1 MLAWFT
7 TFYARN
13 HTFLLQAFL
22 IALITDQLFF
32 KEESIPKRIGKS
44 LGAFLLSLNTSMI
57 MTVFLY
63 QKLSPLLSL
72 NVLSDFFLATGL
84 ILLTLI
90 PVIFLYQRLINK
102 KPSVAVFTYCQ
113 FVIAAEISSL
123 LANQNWQWD
132 FFTIILTLCLY
143 FLFKK
148 EIRYISQEQTV
159 ITEDSRFFW
168 STVLCIILVVAQAEF
183 PRMFLNGSNSAVPT
197 PIAYVVSFLAI
208 ISCIMYV
215 VFMKFNIFSVT
226 RYESYLKKY
235 DDDQLTGAKS
245 LHYFMEHYEESLK
258 QFDKKKELTIFY
270 SSLVNLHDYNLTNGY
285 QDGSNLLKFICQQLQ
300 EQFPKSIISRNGAH
314 FIGIIEKQDEDN
326 FSKIIKAVA
335 ARSTGETLLFKVGLA
350 PFKPSRHLLRR
361 QRNTELLHGLDQ
373 AASAFH
379 SIKLKNASIGYY
391 DDQLAKA
398 DEIRV
403 HVLSEIDQACRD
415 NWLKIYYQ
423 PLIDIQTMKLAE
435 CEALSRWI
443 DPKYGF
449 LSPDKFIPALEAN
462 REVYKVDCHVLEGY
476 GQDDEFL
483 RKKEKE
489 IFPISFNISRTDL
502 EACDIYQKIEDTIAR
517 YGLSRDQ
524 VHIEITESALNDN
537 SQAMVEAVQHFH
549 DLGYQVWMDDFGSG
563 YSSLNVLK
571 DYHFDVIKI
580 DMVFLRKFDDRS
592 KTIVRNIC
600 RMAKEL
606 GIRTVCEGVETQEQ
620 FDFLKEA
627 GCNLAQ
633 GFLFSPPVPLDEL
646 YKKMA
651 PYL

>member
-13 HTFLLQAFL
+13 HTFILQAFF

-32 KEESIPKRIGKS
+32 KEESILKRIGKS

-72 NVLSDFFLATGL
+72 NALSDFFLATSL
-84 ILLTLI
+84 VLLPLI
-90 PVIFLYQRLINK
+90 PVIFLYQRLINQ

-132 FFTIILTLCLY
+132 FFTILLTLCLY

-148 EIRYISQEQTV
+148 EIRYISKEQTV

-168 STVLCIILVVAQAEF
+168 STILCMILVVAQAEF

-197 PIAYVVSFLAI
+197 PIAYVVSILAI
-208 ISCIMYV
+208 ISGVMYV
-215 VFMKFNIFSVT
+215 IFMKYNIFSIT
-226 RYESYLKKY
+226 RYETYLKKY
-235 DDDQLTGAKS
+235 DEDPLTGAKS
-245 LHYFMEHYEESLK
+245 LHYFMGHYEESLK
-258 QFDKKKELTIFY
+258 QFGQKDRLTIFY

-285 QDGSNLLKFICQQLQ
+285 RDGSNLLKFICQQLQ
-300 EQFPKSIISRNGAH
+300 EQFPKSIISRSGAH
-314 FIGIIEKQDEDN
+314 FIGIIQKQDEDK
-326 FSKIIKAVA
+326 FSKIIEAVA

-350 PFKPSRHLLRR
+350 TFKPSKQLLRR
-361 QRNTELLHGLDQ
+361 QRNTELMHKIDQ
-373 AASAFH
+373 ATSALN
-379 SIKLKNASIGYY
+379 SIKLTNKSIGYY

-398 DEIRV
+398 DKIRV
-403 HVLSEIDQACRD
+403 HVLSKIDQACRD

-423 PLIDIQTMKLAE
+423 PLIDIQTMNLAE

-476 GQDDEFL
+476 GQDAEFL

-502 EACDIYQKIEDTIAR
+502 EACDIYQKIEDTVAR

-524 VHIEITESALNDN
+524 VHIEITESALND
-537 SQAMVEAVQHFH
+537 SGQAMVEAVQHFH

-580 DMVFLRKFDDRS
+580 DMVFLRRFDDRS

-600 RMAKEL
+600 QMAKEL

-633 GFLFSPPVPLDEL
+633 GFLFSPPVPLADL

>member
-1 MLAWFT
+1 M
-7 TFYARN
+7 
-13 HTFLLQAFL
+13 
-22 IALITDQLFF
+22 
-32 KEESIPKRIGKS
+32 
-44 LGAFLLSLNTSMI
+44 
-57 MTVFLY
+57 
-63 QKLSPLLSL
+63 
-72 NVLSDFFLATGL
+72 
-84 ILLTLI
+84 TLI
-90 PVIFLYQRLINK
+90 PIIFLYQRLINK

-168 STVLCIILVVAQAEF
+168 STVLCMILVVAQAEF
-183 PRMFLNGSNSAVPT
+183 PRMFLDGSNSAVPT

-215 VFMKFNIFSVT
+215 IFMKYNIFSVT

-235 DDDQLTGAKS
+235 DDDPLTGAKS
-245 LHYFMEHYEESLK
+245 LHYFMEHYEESLR
-258 QFDKKKELTIFY
+258 QFGESQSLSIFY

-285 QDGSNLLKFICQQLQ
+285 QDGSNLLKVIYQKLQ
-300 EQFPKSIISRNGAH
+300 SQFPKALIARSGSH
-314 FIGIIEKQDEDN
+314 FIGIVASQEEEK
-326 FSKIIKAVA
+326 FTKIVQEVA
-335 ARSTGETLLFKVGLA
+335 AYNTGESLLFKVGFA

-361 QRNTELLHGLDQ
+361 KRNTKLLHGLDQ
-373 AASAFH
+373 ANSALN
-379 SIKLKNASIGYY
+379 SIKLTNASIGYY
-391 DDQLAKA
+391 NDQLAKA

-403 HVLSEIDQACRD
+403 HVLSKIDQACSA

-462 REVYKVDCHVLEGY
+462 RDVYKVDCHVLEGY
-476 GQDDEFL
+476 GQDAEFL
-483 RKKEKE
+483 REKNKE

-502 EACDIYQKIEDTIAR
+502 EACDIYQKIEDTVAR
-517 YGLSRDQ
+517 YGLSHDQ

-606 GIRTVCEGVETQEQ
+606 GIRTVREGVETQEQ